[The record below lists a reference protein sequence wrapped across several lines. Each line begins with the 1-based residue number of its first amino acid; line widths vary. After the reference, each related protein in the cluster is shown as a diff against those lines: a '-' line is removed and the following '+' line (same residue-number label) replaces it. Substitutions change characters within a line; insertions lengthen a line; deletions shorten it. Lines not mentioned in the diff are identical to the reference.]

1 MLRVKIKDKPGCAI
15 TRIKSNKQTNLLESI
30 ILLDISL
37 KNLKEE
43 YNLSDEQIGSYLALY
58 RKHLK
63 RKEVR

>member
-1 MLRVKIKDKPGCAI
+1 MLKVKIKDKPEYTT
-15 TRIKSNKQTNLLESI
+15 TRIRGIHTNLLESI

-37 KNLKEE
+37 NNLKDE

-63 RKEVR
+63 KKEVV

>member
-1 MLRVKIKDKPGCAI
+1 MLRVKIKDKPGYAI

-43 YNLSDEQIGSYLALY
+43 YNLSDEQIGSYLIAY

-63 RKEVR
+63 EKEVR

>member
-1 MLRVKIKDKPGCAI
+1 MLKVKIKDKTGYAT
-15 TRIKSNKQTNLLESI
+15 TRIKGTHTNLLESI

-37 KNLKEE
+37 NNLKDE

-63 RKEVR
+63 EKEVI